1 MTKKIV
7 LTFSLLI
14 ILTSIYISL
23 GIPAEQATTIKL
35 SSDTLFS
42 IAGFNI
48 NNSMTALWATM
59 IVILAIGA
67 FIRINLNLKP
77 SKTQLVFEIIIDF
90 FKEKLTVAN
99 QGSDKDTKIFLPV
112 VLTVFFLF
120 LIGNQFSLLPV
131 ISGLT
136 YNDVPLFRT
145 PSSDFSLTLAAT
157 ILVVGLSHLIVIFRS
172 PVKHF
177 FNFIKVNQ
185 IFKIRKL
192 KDIPNVFLEL
202 FLGVMDIIGEVAKI
216 VSMSARLF
224 GNVAAGELMIIVI
237 GGLAV
242 FTAFLVPIPFVFLSS
257 FSGLVQAF
265 VFGLLAV
272 QFSALTLNSIKENK

>member
-1 MTKKIV
+1 
-7 LTFSLLI
+7 
-14 ILTSIYISL
+14 
-23 GIPAEQATTIKL
+23 
-35 SSDTLFS
+35 
-42 IAGFNI
+42 
-48 NNSMTALWATM
+48 MTALWATM
-59 IVILAIGA
+59 IIILVVGA
-67 FIRINLNLKP
+67 FIRLNLNLKP
-77 SKTQLVFEIIIDF
+77 TKTQLVFEIIINF

-99 QGSDKDTKIFLPV
+99 QGSSKDTNIFLPL

-120 LIGNQFSLLPV
+120 LVGNQFSLLPI

-136 YNDVPLFRT
+136 YNGLPLFRT

-157 ILVVGLSHLIVIFRS
+157 ILVVGLSHLIVISRS
-172 PVKHF
+172 PIKHF
-177 FNFIKVNQ
+177 FNFIKVDQ

-202 FLGVMDIIGEVAKI
+202 FLGLMDIVGEVAKV

-242 FTAFLVPIPFVFLSS
+242 FTAFIVPIPFVFLSS

-272 QFSALTLNSIKENK
+272 QFSALTLNSIKESK